1 MEFQTE
7 LKKELNQTRLKIS
20 LSGLYTEDYQ
30 IRMLRENR
38 VQGMLPIS
46 ARGEG
51 ETTVYEYDITG
62 MISLRQYYKQKKIS
76 GKEMNGFLK
85 QIQEAVEETERFLL
99 NPNRLLLDPDY
110 IFCEDGICRFCY
122 FPQGKE
128 DIRMS
133 FHRLMDDF
141 VQWTD
146 YQDISGG

>member
-85 QIQEAVEETERFLL
+85 QIQEAVEETSESEQASVGSGLYFLRRWNL
-99 NPNRLLLDPDY
+99 PVLLFSTGKRGYTHVLSPA
-110 IFCEDGICRFCY
+110 DG
-122 FPQGKE
+122 
-128 DIRMS
+128 
-133 FHRLMDDF
+133 
-141 VQWTD
+141 
-146 YQDISGG
+146 

>member
-76 GKEMNGFLK
+76 GMEIN
-85 QIQEAVEETERFLL
+85 
-99 NPNRLLLDPDY
+99 
-110 IFCEDGICRFCY
+110 
-122 FPQGKE
+122 
-128 DIRMS
+128 
-133 FHRLMDDF
+133 
-141 VQWTD
+141 
-146 YQDISGG
+146 